1 MATLD
6 LPTFSDV
13 DSWSYPVPLD
23 GTTYTLRC
31 AFNER
36 DGRWYAGLWDEDNEV
51 PILAGVALAPDFP
64 LFATKL
70 PGYIRVYA
78 PEGLRGEQADMDRM
92 RLQYVD
98 AESRAAG
105 AGATDG

>member
-1 MATLD
+1 MAL
-6 LPTFSDV
+6 V
-13 DSWSYPVPLD
+13 
-23 GTTYTLRC
+23 
-31 AFNER
+31 
-36 DGRWYAGLWDEDNEV
+36 
-51 PILAGVALAPDFP
+51 PDFP

-105 AGATDG
+105 AAEAADG